1 MTKKNRRSDD
11 AFARRLG
18 IYRHRK
24 TRASTPAEGMAAAF
38 DLYRGHAHHVDSER
52 MARRFVA
59 FVEQV
64 VQDANNTSS
73 RREVEAR

>member
-1 MTKKNRRSDD
+1 MTKRTRRSDD

-24 TRASTPAEGMAAAF
+24 TRAGTPAEVMAAAF
-38 DLYRGHAHHVDSER
+38 DLYRGHAHHVDEQH

-64 VQDANNTSS
+64 VQDSSRDNS